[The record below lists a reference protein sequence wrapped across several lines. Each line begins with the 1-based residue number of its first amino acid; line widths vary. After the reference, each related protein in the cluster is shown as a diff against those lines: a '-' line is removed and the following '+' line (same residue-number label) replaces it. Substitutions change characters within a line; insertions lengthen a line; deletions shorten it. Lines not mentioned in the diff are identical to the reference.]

1 MITINYKNYNFREK
15 KNNQVMKE
23 RGNLHQRLTTELFNV
38 SQGFDWFIYTATLNA
53 IG

>member
-1 MITINYKNYNFREK
+1 
-15 KNNQVMKE
+15 MKE
-23 RGNLHQRLTTELFNV
+23 RENRLTTELFNV